1 MPIQFASNTLN
12 SIKLLD
18 HGQLLQNL
26 KLEILKHLTLCAS
39 CAFWVVNFEAR
50 FTQCDI
56 CFHLKDA
63 MANAPNLESKLGA
76 LVQYRE
82 HLASQYSD
90 RTIQWALQEL
100 ALDPMSNCLVAQLDG
115 MDQAKFK
122 LPRDPK
128 LKATASVILFLWFSQ
143 LFCTFSTLCFLHE
156 VLPQLP
162 SWIIYKASQL
172 PSWNYKIYK

>member
-1 MPIQFASNTLN
+1 
-12 SIKLLD
+12 
-18 HGQLLQNL
+18 
-26 KLEILKHLTLCAS
+26 
-39 CAFWVVNFEAR
+39 
-50 FTQCDI
+50 
-56 CFHLKDA
+56 

-162 SWIIYKASQL
+162 S
-172 PSWNYKIYK
+172 

>member
-1 MPIQFASNTLN
+1 M
-12 SIKLLD
+12 
-18 HGQLLQNL
+18 
-26 KLEILKHLTLCAS
+26 
-39 CAFWVVNFEAR
+39 NFEAR

-56 CFHLKDA
+56 CCHLKDA

-100 ALDPMSNCLVAQLDG
+100 ALDPMSNCLVAQLDA

-128 LKATASVILFLWFSQ
+128 LKATASVILFLWLVNFS
-143 LFCTFSTLCFLHE
+143 
-156 VLPQLP
+156 VLLVRCVSCMKCCHSFPAELYTRLP
-162 SWIIYKASQL
+162 SFPAETIKCI
-172 PSWNYKIYK
+172 NKICYLT